1 MADRIL
7 GMGDVMSLVE
17 KVQTE
22 IDEKEAR
29 KAASKMM
36 NGSFTLVDML
46 EQLKQVKKL
55 GSLGGLMKMIPGM
68 PNISEEQQQA
78 AEREMKTFEA
88 IMNSMTEEEKLHPE
102 ILKNS
107 RKVRIAKGCGKTN
120 ADINRML
127 KKFEQSKEMMKR
139 LQQYKKSGRIPPGMN
154 GLSGF

>member
-1 MADRIL
+1 
-7 GMGDVMSLVE
+7 
-17 KVQTE
+17 
-22 IDEKEAR
+22 
-29 KAASKMM
+29 
-36 NGSFTLVDML
+36 
-46 EQLKQVKKL
+46 
-55 GSLGGLMKMIPGM
+55 M